1 MKKIGIIGTRRRNI
15 RTDFI
20 KVKDAF
26 FEIYEDGDWIVSGGC
41 PEGGDAFAEK
51 IARDFGIPILIF
63 HARWNHR
70 WYEAEKMF
78 IRKFNKAAGFI
89 RNTPIAEN
97 SDVLIACVHPDRT
110 GGTEDT
116 IGKYEKILEKAITLK
131 DVELILVEV

>member
-26 FEIYEDGDWIVSGGC
+26 FEVYEDGDWIVSGGC

-51 IARDFGIPILIF
+51 IARDFGIPILTL
-63 HARWNHR
+63 HARWNHK
-70 WYEAEKMF
+70 WIDEEKKF
-78 IRKFNKAAGFI
+78 IRKYNQAAGFI
-89 RNTPIAEN
+89 RNGPIAEH
-97 SDVLIACVHPDRT
+97 SDVIIACVADDRT

-116 IGKYEKILEKAITLK
+116 LKKFEKDKIREKRFKMDGEI
-131 DVELILVEV
+131 ILV

>member
-41 PEGGDAFAEK
+41 DEGGDAFAET
-51 IARDFGIPILIF
+51 IAKAFGIPILIIP
-63 HARWNHR
+63 ARWNHE
-70 WYEAEKMF
+70 WVEEEKKF
-78 IRKFNKAAGFI
+78 IRKYNNKAGFI
-89 RNTPIAEN
+89 RNTPVAEH
-97 SDVLIACVHPDRT
+97 SDIIIACVHPDRD

-116 IGKYEKILEKAITLK
+116 IKKFEKLLK
-131 DVELILVEV
+131 GGALILV